1 MRVTANT
8 FPNSLLNQ
16 LNSLSQRQN
25 KLQDQAATGQLVK
38 LPEDDPVAMR
48 RVLDMQAG
56 HNAGARHV
64 VGVLSGAHKKDQL
77 EKEPHTHL
85 IASVADLPSTPF
97 N

>member
-1 MRVTANT
+1 
-8 FPNSLLNQ
+8 
-16 LNSLSQRQN
+16 
-25 KLQDQAATGQLVK
+25 
-38 LPEDDPVAMR
+38 
-48 RVLDMQAG
+48 MQAG